1 MEITYDTIVKFI
13 QDYCKDFVAY
23 AQDPAT
29 THHMHAYFAPDV
41 EFIPFTAAALA
52 QVKGRDTFLHIM
64 TLHPSVKESIEPVDI
79 IVDEKRK
86 IAAVRLK
93 AKLIDVKTNEVL
105 GEKYYFPVYQLMVD
119 ENETL
124 KIQKILFW
132 EEVLPPG
139 GVDFGEIFMRDPEM
153 RKGFSP

>member
-1 MEITYDTIVKFI
+1 MQESVFD
-13 QDYCKDFVAY
+13 
-23 AQDPAT
+23 
-29 THHMHAYFAPDV
+29 HA
-41 EFIPFTAAALA
+41 PF
-52 QVKGRDTFLHIM
+52 
-64 TLHPSVKESIEPVDI
+64 PVI
-79 IVDEKRK
+79 
-86 IAAVRLK
+86 
-93 AKLIDVKTNEVL
+93 
-105 GEKYYFPVYQLMVD
+105 PVYQLMID